1 MNPTILRTILTVL
14 FFAHG
19 IGHGVLVSLVA
30 FSSEKWHVR
39 CWLFDPLLGE
49 KKARNLA
56 LLL

>member
-49 KKARNLA
+49 K
-56 LLL
+56 